1 MGVVVRIAAPVPV
14 RSRSRGG
21 YRPLVSIRGVGSR
34 GVGGRTKVPPWVL
47 VCLGVLALAGV
58 TTGRDEA
65 ASTAPPESAVSNCAA
80 GAAAGL
86 GPDQLANAATIVAVG
101 REMGVPARGW
111 TVAVATAMQEST
123 LRNLDHGDRDSL
135 GLFQQRP
142 SMGWG
147 TPAQVTDPRYAARK
161 FYDGLLKIPGWD
173 RMPVTVAAQ
182 AVQRSGFPSAY
193 AKWENTAAQ
202 VVAATTCTTTTR
214 S

>member
-14 RSRSRGG
+14 RARSRGG
-21 YRPLVSIRGVGSR
+21 CRPLVSTRGVR
-34 GVGGRTKVPPWVL
+34 GRGMGGRTKVPPWVL
-47 VCLGVLALAGV
+47 VVLGVLALAGV
-58 TTGRDEA
+58 TTGRADVA
-65 ASTAPPESAVSNCAA
+65 PAPPEPAVTNCAA

-86 GPDQLANAATIVAVG
+86 APDQLANATTIVAVG

-111 TVAVATAMQEST
+111 TVALATAMQEST

-142 SMGWG
+142 SQGWG

-161 FYDGLLKIPGWD
+161 FFEGLLKVHGWD
-173 RMPVTVAAQ
+173 RLPVTVAAQ

-193 AKWENTAAQ
+193 AKWEAKAAQ
-202 VVAATTCTTTTR
+202 VVAATTCT
-214 S
+214 

>member
-1 MGVVVRIAAPVPV
+1 M
-14 RSRSRGG
+14 
-21 YRPLVSIRGVGSR
+21 
-34 GVGGRTKVPPWVL
+34 PPWVL

-58 TTGRDEA
+58 TTGRDEV

-101 REMGVPARGW
+101 REMGVSDRGL
-111 TVAVATAMQEST
+111 VVGVATAMQEST

-142 SMGWG
+142 SQGWG

-193 AKWENTAAQ
+193 AKWENAAAQ
-202 VVAATTCTTTTR
+202 VVAATTCTNVR